1 MKVRAGLT
9 VMVIALA
16 TGCGVLGDNGSE
28 GKNMSDMTMQQA
40 AERADSIL
48 TETMTAIKPQVKWV
62 HGISTDL
69 TCSVSRRV
77 SVTTIIS
84 PERRGSFFGVVE
96 RYWKKKGF
104 THRVSSNGS
113 KNPSTHFLTTD
124 QFQIQLLFGYQG
136 QAHFQVTTPCV
147 KKSAVAPPQPVS
159 GVPEYDGSEPPL
171 PSETSDFWSA
181 NTPISSASPSS

>member
-1 MKVRAGLT
+1 MKVRVGLT
-9 VMVIALA
+9 VMVVALA

-48 TETMTAIKPQVKWV
+48 TETMTAIKPQVQWE
-62 HGISTDL
+62 HGIFTDL

-84 PERRGSFFGVVE
+84 PERRGSFLGVVE
-96 RYWKKKGF
+96 RYWEKQGF
-104 THRVSSNGS
+104 THRTANKSTT
-113 KNPSTHFLTTD
+113 NPATYFITPD
-124 QFQIQLLFGYQG
+124 QFQIRLLFGYQG
-136 QAHFQVTTPCV
+136 QAHFEVTTPCV

-171 PSETSDFWSA
+171 PSENSDFWSA
-181 NTPISSASPSS
+181 NTPVSSASPSS